1 MPQVHHRLQH
11 AVNTDAQM
19 VDVFLD
25 VGNVTVQTTA
35 VIGVMNEDVIPHV
48 SLFNTECL
56 FKSFVSLRV
65 HLLQMP
71 QVHHRLQHA
80 VNTDAQMLDVFLGVT
95 YATGTTIVVTGLMN
109 EDVIP
114 HVSLFN
120 IECPLRSFCII
131 TSAPFT
137 NATGPPPTPTRCEY
151 RCPNGRC
158 IPRRWKCDGANDCS
172 DWSDERGCNTTRKS
186 I

>member
-19 VDVFLD
+19 VDV
-25 VGNVTVQTTA
+25 
-35 VIGVMNEDVIPHV
+35 
-48 SLFNTECL
+48 S
-56 FKSFVSLRV
+56 
-65 HLLQMP
+65 
-71 QVHHRLQHA
+71 
-80 VNTDAQMLDVFLGVT
+80 LGVT
-95 YATGTTIVVTGLMN
+95 YATGTTIVVTGPMN

-114 HVSLFN
+114 HVSPFN
-120 IECPLRSFCII
+120 TECPLRSFYII

-158 IPRRWKCDGANDCS
+158 IPWRWLCDGDNDCGN
-172 DWSDERGCNTTRKS
+172 WSDERGCNTTRKS